1 MLNACREDVCRF
13 LSPTAFEDS
22 SSVASSLP
30 QPFPDTNGNP
40 QILTVIANKVL
51 AGPAVPSDIGDE
63 SIPSGLPDPSPP
75 ERLFKQPEQTPA
87 RPPLVNSPSQCLG
100 NLSSSVSELLSS
112 GQGALSTVY
121 QPDIFQEFRTRLEDK
136 SIDISTL
143 AFYKQNLYEYEQGTA
158 PALVKGR
165 LRAHLPF
172 WVEIGAPPWVLET
185 IMSGYV
191 IPFES
196 IPPSVCLPNNKSALD
211 HSDFVPSVCDLL
223 KLCLI
228 PEVLTPPT
236 VTNPLCVC

>member
-1 MLNACREDVCRF
+1 MLNAYREDVCRF

-30 QPFPDTNGNP
+30 QPFPDTNGIP
-40 QILTVIANKVL
+40 QILNKVL

-63 SIPSGLPDPSPP
+63 SIPSGLPDSSPP
-75 ERLFKQPEQTPA
+75 ERLFTQPEQTPA

-143 AFYKQNLYEYEQGTA
+143 AFYKQNFYEYEQGTA

-172 WVEIGAPPWVLET
+172 WVEIGAPPWVLELSCQV
-185 IMSGYV
+185 ML
-191 IPFES
+191 F
-196 IPPSVCLPNNKSALD
+196 PSSLPLPVFACLRTS
-211 HSDFVPSVCDLL
+211 LL
-223 KLCLI
+223 
-228 PEVLTPPT
+228 
-236 VTNPLCVC
+236 